1 MYVHWPHRSAVNF
14 DDMAAGINRRRLI
27 QSTVFNELCRLVD
40 PGEIT
45 DTQTDSCTQ
54 TVFGS

>member
-1 MYVHWPHRSAVNF
+1 MLLINRSAVNF

-45 DTQTDSCTQ
+45 TTVHIYIYIHTTQCM
-54 TVFGS
+54 